1 MIASLPIKINIKP
14 NETIMILQIT
24 KINNQ
29 IMIASLPIK
38 INIKPNENHLF
49 LKYYL

>member
-1 MIASLPIKINIKP
+1 MNINIKP
-14 NETIMILQIT
+14 DETIMILQIT

-29 IMIASLPIK
+29 IMIVSLPIK

>member
-1 MIASLPIKINIKP
+1 MNFNIKT

-38 INIKPNENHLF
+38 INIKTDENHLF